1 MNVSRRWLQAVAPG
15 LDFAAGEIAARLAMR
30 GAPVEGITDLAAE
43 IGGVVI
49 GRVERVRRHPNADR
63 LSVCEV
69 DGGNGTVQVVCGAP
83 NVRAGACYPF
93 VPVGAVLPGNVRIK
107 RVRIRGEESRGML
120 CSARE
125 LGLGTDHRGILE
137 LSGQFEPGSA
147 FASAVDLDDHR
158 LDVEVSPNRG
168 DLLSH
173 VGVARELVGEG
184 GLRLADLPG
193 AVEHELT
200 VRSGSGVVDAGG
212 VRVRIDDPRQCWRYM
227 AAVVRGVRIGPSPE
241 WLASRLRAAGAQ
253 PINNV
258 VDATNYVLLELGQP
272 LHAFDLAKVEG
283 AEIVVR
289 GARRGEMVQTL
300 DGERRRLDEGMLL
313 ICDPEEA
320 LAVAGVMGGG
330 DSEIGEGTTDV
341 LLECALFNPTGVR
354 SVRRALGMST
364 DASYRFERGVDPAG
378 LERAIRRTV
387 SIIVATAGGE
397 PAPILLDACPRPWR
411 APVVT
416 LRPGRVGQLLGV
428 GFEAGDIVELLE
440 PLGYRFR
447 PSGGAIDVTIPGH
460 RSYDTLREV
469 DLIEEVARV
478 YGYDRFP
485 DSLGAFRP
493 GTVPGRSPPAVA
505 RPPQDDP
512 GGPGFPGGRTRPRS
526 RPPKRGRWRSLNP
539 VSAEESHLR
548 STVLFGL
555 LHAVEHNF
563 ARGARDMQ
571 LFDIGA
577 VFGVGGS
584 GGLPRETNRLAVAMT
599 GRRRPHHW
607 SAGDL
612 PWDEWEL
619 RGLVEEL
626 LEVVLPGDCSVEPG
640 TFDST
645 FFEEG
650 CEFMLR
656 AADGSVVGGAGKVRA
671 DRVDAPVWAG
681 PVWGLELE
689 LGDGAGEKPDPA
701 FRPLPAFP
709 AVERDIALLI
719 PDSLPARQIL
729 EFLEERGGRDL
740 VEGLRLRPLP
750 GRGRAGRLPV
760 RRLPAALSVEP
771 SNPDGCRRRSS
782 GAASRPSTQGG
793 VWCRT
798 QSKRRRL
805 RALAKPSRAWS
816 RRSGA

>member
-15 LDFAAGEIAARLAMR
+15 LDLPPGEIAARLAMR
-30 GAPVEGITDLAAE
+30 GAPVEGITDLAAG

-49 GRVERVRRHPNADR
+49 GRVRNVRRHPNADR

-137 LSGQFEPGSA
+137 LAGQFKPGSA
-147 FASAVDLDDHR
+147 FAPTVGLDDHR

-184 GLRLADLPG
+184 GIRLADLPG

-200 VRSGSGVVDAGG
+200 VRTGAPAVDAEG

-227 AAVVRGVRIGPSPE
+227 AAVVRGVRVGPSPE

-272 LHAFDLAKVEG
+272 LHAFDLARVAG
-283 AEIVVR
+283 SEIVVR
-289 GARRGEMVQTL
+289 GARPRETLRTL
-300 DGERRRLDEGMLL
+300 DGERRELDAGMLL
-313 ICDPEEA
+313 ICDPDEA
-320 LAVAGVMGGG
+320 LAIAGVMGGG
-330 DSEIGEGTTDV
+330 ESEISADTTDV
-341 LLECALFNPTGVR
+341 LLECALFNPKGVR
-354 SVRRALGMST
+354 AVRRALGMST

-397 PAPILLDACPRPWR
+397 PAATLLDACPRPWS

-416 LRPGRVGQLLGV
+416 LRPERVEQLLGV
-428 GFEAGDIVELLE
+428 EFEAGEIVDLLE
-440 PLGYRFR
+440 PLGYRC
-447 PSGGAIDVTIPGH
+447 GQAAGAIEVAVPGH

-485 DSLGAFRP
+485 DSLSAFRP
-493 GTVPGRSPPAVA
+493 GTVP
-505 RPPQDDP
+505 DDP
-512 GGPGFPGGRTRPRS
+512 LLRLHDRLRKALVGRGLLEAHTTAFAPAEE
-526 RPPKRGRWRSLNP
+526 GRVEVLNP

-548 STVLFGL
+548 RTLLFGL
-555 LHAVEHNF
+555 LHAVERNF
-563 ARGARDMQ
+563 ARGTRDIR
-571 LFDIGA
+571 LFDLGA
-577 VFGVGGS
+577 VFAEGGS
-584 GGLPRETNRLAVAMT
+584 DGLPRETNRLAVAIT

-607 SAGDL
+607 SAGDE

-619 RGLVEEL
+619 RGLAEEVL
-626 LEVVLPGDCSVEPG
+626 AVALPGEYSVEPG
-640 TFDST
+640 TFDPS
-645 FFEEG
+645 FFEGG
-650 CEFMLR
+650 CEYVLR
-656 AADGSVVGGAGKVRA
+656 AADGSVVGGAGKVRP

-689 LGDGAGEKPDPA
+689 LGDGARRPDPA
-701 FRPLPAFP
+701 FQPLPAFP
-709 AVERDIALLI
+709 AVERDLALLI
-719 PDSLPARQIL
+719 PDSLPARKVL
-729 EFLEERGGRDL
+729 ESLERHGGQYLVGVSVFDLFRGGDVPGGCRS
-740 VEGLRLRPLP
+740 VGFRLRFQSERRTLTDAAVD
-750 GRGRAGRLPV
+750 RAV
-760 RRLPAALSVEP
+760 RRLVQRLKEGFGVEP
-771 SNPDGCRRRSS
+771 RASAANP
-782 GAASRPSTQGG
+782 
-793 VWCRT
+793 
-798 QSKRRRL
+798 
-805 RALAKPSRAWS
+805 
-816 RRSGA
+816 

>member
-15 LDFAAGEIAARLAMR
+15 LDLAAGEIAARLAMR

-49 GRVERVRRHPNADR
+49 GRVERVRRHSNADR

-93 VPVGAVLPGNVRIK
+93 VPVGAVLPGGVRIK

-137 LSGQFEPGSA
+137 LAGQFEPGSA
-147 FASAVDLDDHR
+147 FAPAVDLDDHR

-227 AAVVRGVRIGPSPE
+227 AAVVRGVRIGASPE

-272 LHAFDLAKVEG
+272 LHAFDLAKVGG

-289 GARRGEMVQTL
+289 GARRGEMLQTL
-300 DGERRRLDEGMLL
+300 DGERRRLGDGMLL

-428 GFEAGDIVELLE
+428 GFEAGDIAELLE
-440 PLGYRFR
+440 PLGYRCR
-447 PSGGAIDVTIPGH
+447 PSGGAIEITIPGH

-493 GTVPGRSPPAVA
+493 GTVP
-505 RPPQDDP
+505 DDP
-512 GGPGFPGGRTRPRS
+512 LLRLHDRLRTTLVGRGFLEAHTTAFAPAEEGEVEV
-526 RPPKRGRWRSLNP
+526 LNP

-571 LFDIGA
+571 LFDMGA

-626 LEVVLPGDCSVEPG
+626 LEVVLPGDYSVEPG

-719 PDSLPARQIL
+719 PDSLPARLIL
-729 EFLEERGGRDL
+729 EFLEGRGGRDL
-740 VEGLRLRPLP
+740 VEVSVFDLFRGGDVPGGYRSVGFRLRFQS
-750 GRGRAGRLPV
+750 GRRTLTDAAVDRAV
-760 RRLPAALSVEP
+760 RRLVHRLKEEFGVEP
-771 SNPDGCRRRSS
+771 RASAAGS
-782 GAASRPSTQGG
+782 GR
-793 VWCRT
+793 
-798 QSKRRRL
+798 
-805 RALAKPSRAWS
+805 
-816 RRSGA
+816 